1 MEALPLILLVLG
13 DILAPVLIVATV
25 SHRHIPITF
34 DALADKT
41 VYLKDAVMVT
51 LGISM
56 RVVRTP
62 ISFVASNF
70 PRFTHLRKRW
80 GERVR
85 KPSNLHA
92 DRQ

>member
-1 MEALPLILLVLG
+1 METLPLLLLVLG

-25 SHRHIPITF
+25 SHRHIPRCF
-34 DALADKT
+34 DALPYKT
-41 VYLKDAVMVT
+41 IYLKDAVMVT
-51 LGISM
+51 LGMCM
-56 RVVRTP
+56 RVVREL
-62 ISFVASNF
+62 ISFVAPNF
-70 PRFTHLRKRW
+70 PRFTHLRQRW